1 MQRSRVIVKW
11 QGQALDTTLYNSI
24 MDKYISSDPNIL
36 GGKPVIKGTRIPI
49 DQILFLLKDGF
60 TIQAIHELYPH
71 VEEKTIKGVIDEAV
85 DLVNNVAQT
94 A

>member
-1 MQRSRVIVKW
+1 
-11 QGQALDTTLYNSI
+11 

-36 GGKPVIKGTRIPI
+36 GGKPVIKGTRIPV

-71 VEEKTIKGVIDEAV
+71 VNEQTIGGTIDEAV
-85 DLVNNVAQT
+85 KLINNATQT
-94 A
+94 V

>member
-1 MQRSRVIVKW
+1 MS
-11 QGQALDTTLYNSI
+11 
-24 MDKYISSDPNIL
+24 KYIVSDSNIL

-60 TIQAIHELYPH
+60 TTQAIHKLYPH
-71 VEEKTIKGVIDEAV
+71 VEQKTIEGTIDEAAE
-85 DLVNNVAQT
+85 LLNNTAQT

>member
-1 MQRSRVIVKW
+1 MV
-11 QGQALDTTLYNSI
+11 
-24 MDKYISSDPNIL
+24 KYISSDPNIL